1 MTHPATTDASDPE
14 ETYAPGTPHE
24 RGAPDAG
31 NGRGAMGSVG
41 AVGDDGA
48 VSAVA
53 GAGDDG
59 AVRNDGATR
68 DDVAVERL
76 GLTIDELAA
85 RAGVTVRTVRF
96 YGTRGLLPPPQIG
109 PRRVGRY
116 GPEHL
121 SRLALIEELQHHG
134 MTLAAIER
142 YLQQL
147 PDEISAHDLAI
158 HRALVASWTPD
169 VAEEAGR
176 DQLERR
182 AGRALADEDI
192 DRLAAMDVL
201 ERTADPDVF
210 RVDPAILHLGV
221 RLLDVP
227 ISLETV
233 LSARTVVLDHA
244 RAAARELSRLFRDE
258 VWGPYRERESDPEQ
272 VAAMKSLSAHMQ
284 PMVVQALVTAFQ
296 RSLRE
301 ELRAGYPPADSGPR
315 ARETE

>member
-1 MTHPATTDASDPE
+1 MTQPLTTDASEPE
-14 ETYAPGTPHE
+14 GRRRTSAAGDD
-24 RGAPDAG
+24 RAPDASG
-31 NGRGAMGSVG
+31 G
-41 AVGDDGA
+41 DGA
-48 VSAVA
+48 PGATA
-53 GAGDDG
+53 AGGAGS
-59 AVRNDGATR
+59 A
-68 DDVAVERL
+68 RL
-76 GLTIDELAA
+76 GLTVDELAA

-96 YGTRGLLPPPQIG
+96 YGTRGLLPPPHIG

-121 SRLALIEELQHHG
+121 SRLALIEELQHQG

-147 PDEISAHDLAI
+147 PADISAHDLAI

-176 DQLERR
+176 ELLERR
-182 AGRALADEDI
+182 AGRPLAEGDI

-227 ISLETV
+227 IALETV
-233 LSARTVVLDHA
+233 LAARTVVLDHA

-258 VWGPYRERESDPEQ
+258 VWDPYREREADPAQ
-272 VAAMKSLSAHMQ
+272 VAAMRSLSAHMQ

-301 ELRAGYPPADSGPR
+301 ELRAGHGAAEPGPG
-315 ARETE
+315 AREAAPAPEGAPATGRPAAPR